1 MEKRLINLKG
11 FQPNRLVNDNIY
23 DSKQFSLLR
32 YSLFQNAYYNLP
44 SHEVIQKST
53 CECRD
58 TNLLRSQIW
67 RFFFGPA
74 PPPNRICPCNPPW
87 KIYFFLFGPPP
98 PPTEKF
104 LGEKRG
110 SICQGPQ
117 FVEYSSNQALTYIVV
132 CNKQYAFCKKMK
144 PETEIQVQEASDFG
158 ILEHMKLKSQWATDP
173 NFLLSG
179 SFGHPYGRVGD
190 WLCIWVTRGQ
200 SRRVGIIM

>member
-98 PPTEKF
+98 LPLRNF
-104 LGEKRG
+104 LGKNVDLSVRDLNLLNTHPIRL
-110 SICQGPQ
+110 S
-117 FVEYSSNQALTYIVV
+117 L
-132 CNKQYAFCKKMK
+132 
-144 PETEIQVQEASDFG
+144 IQLF
-158 ILEHMKLKSQWATDP
+158 AT
-173 NFLLSG
+173 NNMHFA
-179 SFGHPYGRVGD
+179 RK
-190 WLCIWVTRGQ
+190 
-200 SRRVGIIM
+200 